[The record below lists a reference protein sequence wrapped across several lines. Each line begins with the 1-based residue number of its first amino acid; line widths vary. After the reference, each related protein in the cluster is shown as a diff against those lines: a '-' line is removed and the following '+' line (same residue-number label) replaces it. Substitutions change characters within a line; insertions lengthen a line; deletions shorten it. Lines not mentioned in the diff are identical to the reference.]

1 MSRSALLARSILYC
15 ATSALWEYC
24 GAMRGKTN
32 SKPSTN
38 NTGIVRLENFVDA
51 PWPRSSPTA
60 LHASATSSANAG
72 RPGSTYVIRMFPANV
87 KKTGDAS
94 IHNQRY
100 ERHPSSSA
108 VRDSIP
114 LRRIFQSMPS
124 QTTHQG
130 SVAAT
135 AMGQIEPRG
144 RACVVPN
151 MSPFQP
157 ASV

>member
-1 MSRSALLARSILYC
+1 M
-15 ATSALWEYC
+15 WEYF

-51 PWPRSSPTA
+51 PRPRSSPTA

-87 KKTGDAS
+87 KKTGEAS

-130 SVAAT
+130 SVAPT
-135 AMGQIEPRG
+135 AMVFVPCKDGISHNEIEDATKGDIGAGCQILLQAMVE
-144 RACVVPN
+144 RAN
-151 MSPFQP
+151 
-157 ASV
+157 A